1 MSDLMVI
8 IISSLA
14 CLSTMIGTFLIY
26 VKMKEQGRILA
37 FSLGLAFIVMFL
49 ISIFDLIPEALCL
62 MREIKMN
69 NIFSKSL
76 VCLLIGYL
84 LVSITEKKID
94 NDNQLYKIGVLSMI
108 TLFIHNLPEGIITS
122 ITTYNNTK
130 LGLKMSA
137 LIMLHNIPEGICIA
151 LPIYYATKSKFKAY
165 KYTFISGLG
174 EVIGAVLSI
183 LFLKKFITI
192 KLLAIILMITSG
204 IMITLSLDKIL
215 KEALSYKK
223 YKDMCLGILLGIII
237 IILTL

>member
-1 MSDLMVI
+1 MNDLLII

-14 CLSTMIGTFLIY
+14 GLSTMMGTFLIY
-26 VKMKEQGRILA
+26 VKTKEQGRILA

-215 KEALSYKK
+215 KTELSYKK